1 MLGWDLEGEALI
13 APAVARN
20 REAILGVLRRVLPP
34 TGLVLEVA
42 SGSGEHAVY
51 VAGACPG
58 LVWQPSD
65 PEPASRRSI
74 AAHARMAGLPNL
86 LPPLALDAAAPHW
99 PVERADTVVA
109 INLVHIA
116 PIAAAEGLM
125 AGAGRLLPA
134 GAPLVLYGPFLEQGV
149 STAPGNAAFDAD
161 LRRRDP
167 AWGLREVADLAACA
181 RARGLI
187 LAERIAM
194 PANNLTLVFRAGGE
208 RRAGGETPVP
218 DRGGD
223 AP

>member
-1 MLGWDLEGEALI
+1 MLGWDLDGEALI

-20 REAILGVLRRVLPP
+20 KEAILGVLRRVLPP

-42 SGSGEHAVY
+42 SGSGEHAVH
-51 VAGACPG
+51 VAAACPG

-65 PEPASRRSI
+65 PEPAARRSI
-74 AAHARMAGLPNL
+74 AAHARRAGLPNL

-99 PVERADTVVA
+99 PVERADAVVA

-116 PIAAAEGLM
+116 PLAVAAGLM

-134 GAPLVLYGPFLEQGV
+134 GAPLVLYGPFLEDGV
-149 STAPGNAAFDAD
+149 PTAPGNLAFDAD

-167 AWGLREVADLAACA
+167 AWGLRDVADLAACA
-181 RARGLI
+181 RTHGLT

-194 PANNLTLVFRAGGE
+194 PANNLTLVFRAAGE
-208 RRAGGETPVP
+208 GPGP
-218 DRGGD
+218 DRGAD
-223 AP
+223 TP